1 MVFIDEIDA
10 LAPARG
16 GPNADS
22 SAGEMTGRL
31 VSTLLLAME
40 EGVRPRIQGMSKR
53 STSIG
58 TAVMRK
64 LGPERHGQSCCIS
77 AVKAP
82 LAHNRVQGYKTTGRV
97 PHPLKCKPAKEEGSP
112 DLLLDRG

>member
-1 MVFIDEIDA
+1 MQGVFAAARAAAPAVVFIDEIDA

-40 EGVRPRIQGMSKR
+40 EGVLQRLRILGLLKH
-53 STSIG
+53 STG
-58 TAVMRK
+58 TETTV
-64 LGPERHGQSCCIS
+64 LGASESEMPE
-77 AVKAP
+77 
-82 LAHNRVQGYKTTGRV
+82 
-97 PHPLKCKPAKEEGSP
+97 
-112 DLLLDRG
+112 